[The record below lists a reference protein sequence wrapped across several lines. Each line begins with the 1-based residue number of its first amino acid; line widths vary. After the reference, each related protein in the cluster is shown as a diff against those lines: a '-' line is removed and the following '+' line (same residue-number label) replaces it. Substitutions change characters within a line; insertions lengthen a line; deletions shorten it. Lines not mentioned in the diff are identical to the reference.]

1 MNKNNNMKKITLI
14 LAILTI
20 TLISCDNMGKKTN
33 SQNCQTRFDVKLKDG
48 SAIWVYGGSV
58 NEGYVKGNDEMGQ
71 TIYIPM
77 SQVDMITKVDCLNR
91 K

>member
-1 MNKNNNMKKITLI
+1 MKKILI

-33 SQNCQTRFDVKLKDG
+33 SQSCTTRFDVKLLDG

-58 NEGYVKGNDEMGQ
+58 SDGIVKGNDEMGQ
-71 TIYIPM
+71 SIYIPM
-77 SQVDMITKVDCLNR
+77 TQVEMVTKVDCLNR